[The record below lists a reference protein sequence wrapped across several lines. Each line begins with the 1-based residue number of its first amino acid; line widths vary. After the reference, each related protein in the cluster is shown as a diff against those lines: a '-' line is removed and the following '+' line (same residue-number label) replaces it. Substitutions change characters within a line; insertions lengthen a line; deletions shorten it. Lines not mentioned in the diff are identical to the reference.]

1 MDRRHLFTIL
11 TLSDPLILG
20 LIMNITILDNA
31 TLAKTSLT
39 GIEQLGKLTTYEL
52 TSPEQV
58 IEHCQGADVLITNKA
73 VLNRDTIS
81 KLTQL
86 KLICVSATGTNNV
99 DLEAAKEFG
108 IAVTNVAGYSTPSVV
123 QHTFSLIT
131 NLLGNT
137 HRYQADCQQGAWQK
151 SEMFCILDY
160 SFNDLQGKTFAIIG
174 GGTLGKGVAKVAEAF
189 GANVIVAERKGVK
202 CRDGRTPFEDVIK
215 TADIISVHCPLTD
228 ETRDLIALN
237 ELKMMKPSAI
247 IINTARGGIINESD
261 LATAL
266 EQNLIAGAG
275 VDVLTK
281 EPAELSNPLANYKGN
296 NLLLTPH
303 IAWAST
309 ESIVRLIN
317 EVSLNIAAFNKGESR
332 NRLV

>member
-1 MDRRHLFTIL
+1 
-11 TLSDPLILG
+11 
-20 LIMNITILDNA
+20 MNITILDNA
-31 TLAKTSLT
+31 TLANTSLD
-39 GIEQLGKLTTYEL
+39 GISALGDLTVHQL

-58 IEHCQGADVLITNKA
+58 LEHSQNAEVLITNK
-73 VLNRDTIS
+73 VVINRDTM
-81 KLTQL
+81 TQLKSL

-99 DLEAAKEFG
+99 DLDAAKDLG

-151 SEMFCILDY
+151 SDMFCRLDY
-160 SFNDLQGKTFAIIG
+160 SFNDIQGKTLAIIG
-174 GGTLGKGVAKVAEAF
+174 GGTLGNAVSKVAEAF
-189 GANVIVAERKGVK
+189 GAEVIIAERKGAA
-202 CRDGRTPFEDVIK
+202 CRDGRTPFEIAIK
-215 TADIISVHCPLTD
+215 TADIISVHCPLND
-228 ETRDLIALN
+228 ETRDLITLN
-237 ELKMMKPSAI
+237 ELKMMKPIAL
-247 IINTARGGIINESD
+247 IINTARGGIINEAD
-261 LATAL
+261 LVEAL
-266 EQNLIAGAG
+266 KANIIAGAG

-281 EPAELSNPLANYKGN
+281 EPAELTNPLANYTGD

-309 ESIVRLIN
+309 ESIVRLVK
-317 EVSLNIAAFNKGESR
+317 EVSLNIAAFSQHESR

>member
-1 MDRRHLFTIL
+1 MK
-11 TLSDPLILG
+11 
-20 LIMNITILDNA
+20 ITILDNA

-39 GIEQLGKLTTYEL
+39 CIEELGELTTYEL

-58 IEHCQGADVLITNKA
+58 VEHSQDADVLITNKV

-81 KLTQL
+81 QLKQL

-99 DLEAAKEFG
+99 DLKAAEEFG

-123 QHTFSLIT
+123 QHTFSLVT

-151 SEMFCILDY
+151 SEMFCRLDY

-174 GGTLGKGVAKVAEAF
+174 GGTLGKGVANVAQAF
-189 GANVIVAERKGVK
+189 GATVVIAERKGAP
-202 CRDGRTPFEDVIK
+202 CREGRTAFEEVLK
-215 TADIISVHCPLTD
+215 TADIISVHCPLSD
-228 ETRDLIALN
+228 ETRDLISLA

-247 IINTARGGIINESD
+247 IINTARGGIINEAD
-261 LATAL
+261 LTTAL

-281 EPAELSNPLANYKGN
+281 EPAEHTNPLANYTGS

-317 EVSLNIAAFNKGESR
+317 EVSLNITAFSNNEAR

>member
-1 MDRRHLFTIL
+1 MK
-11 TLSDPLILG
+11 
-20 LIMNITILDNA
+20 ITILDNA
-31 TLAKTSLT
+31 TLANTSLNC
-39 GIEQLGKLTTYEL
+39 IAELGELTVHQL

-58 IEHCQGADVLITNKA
+58 VAHSANAEVLITNK
-73 VLNRDTIS
+73 VVINRDTMRQLS
-81 KLTQL
+81 AL

-151 SEMFCILDY
+151 SEMFCRLDY
-160 SFNDLQGKTFAIIG
+160 SFNDLQGKTLAIIG
-174 GGTLGKGVAKVAEAF
+174 GGTLGKAVAKVADAF
-189 GANVIVAERKGVK
+189 GAHVVVAERKGAS
-202 CRDGRTPFEDVIK
+202 CRAGRIPFMEAIT

-228 ETRDLIALN
+228 ETRDLITLN
-237 ELKMMKPSAI
+237 ELKMMKPSSL
-247 IINTARGGIINESD
+247 IINTARGGIINEAD

-266 EQNLIAGAG
+266 QQQLIAGAG

-281 EPAELSNPLANYKGN
+281 EPAEINNPLANYQGD

-303 IAWAST
+303 IA
-309 ESIVRLIN
+309 
-317 EVSLNIAAFNKGESR
+317 
-332 NRLV
+332 

>member
-1 MDRRHLFTIL
+1 MK
-11 TLSDPLILG
+11 
-20 LIMNITILDNA
+20 ITVLDNA
-31 TLAKTSLT
+31 TLANTSLACL
-39 GIEQLGKLTTYEL
+39 EQLGSLKTYEL

-58 IEHCQGADVLITNKA
+58 VEHSQGADILITNKV
-73 VLNRDTIS
+73 VLNRETIS
-81 KLTQL
+81 QLKNL

-99 DLEAAKEFG
+99 DLEAAKDHG

-151 SEMFCILDY
+151 SEMFCRLDY
-160 SFNDLQGKTFAIIG
+160 IFNDLQGKTLTIIG
-174 GGTLGKGVAKVAEAF
+174 GGTLGHAVANVAEAF
-189 GANVIVAERKGVK
+189 GANVVMSERKGAP
-202 CRDGRTPFEDVIK
+202 CRDGRTPFDEAIK
-215 TADIISVHCPLTD
+215 TADIISVHCPLTE
-228 ETRDLIALN
+228 ETRNLITLN
-237 ELKMMKPSAI
+237 EFKVMKPSCI
-247 IINTARGGIINESD
+247 IINTARGGIINEAD
-261 LATAL
+261 LTSAL
-266 EQNLIAGAG
+266 EQNIIAGAG

-309 ESIVRLIN
+309 ESIVRLVK
-317 EVSLNIAAFNKGESR
+317 EVSLNIKAFKQGESR
-332 NRLV
+332 SRLV

>member
-1 MDRRHLFTIL
+1 MK
-11 TLSDPLILG
+11 
-20 LIMNITILDNA
+20 ITVLDNA
-31 TLAKTSLT
+31 TLANTSLACL
-39 GIEQLGKLTTYEL
+39 EQLGSLKTYEL

-58 IEHCQGADVLITNKA
+58 VEHSQGADILITNKV
-73 VLNRDTIS
+73 VLNRETIS
-81 KLTQL
+81 KLKNL

-99 DLEAAKEFG
+99 DLEAAKDHG

-151 SEMFCILDY
+151 SEMFCRLDY
-160 SFNDLQGKTFAIIG
+160 SFNDLQGKTLTIID
-174 GGTLGKGVAKVAEAF
+174 GGTLGHAVANVAEAF
-189 GANVIVAERKGVK
+189 GANVVMSERKGAP
-202 CRDGRTPFEDVIK
+202 CRDGRTPFDEAIK
-215 TADIISVHCPLTD
+215 TADIISVHCPLTE
-228 ETRDLIALN
+228 ETRNLITLN
-237 ELKMMKPSAI
+237 EFKVMKPSCI
-247 IINTARGGIINESD
+247 IINTARGGIINEAD
-261 LATAL
+261 LTSAL
-266 EQNLIAGAG
+266 EQNIIAGAG

-309 ESIVRLIN
+309 ESIVRLVK
-317 EVSLNIAAFNKGESR
+317 EVSLNIKAFKQGESR
-332 NRLV
+332 SRLV

>member
-1 MDRRHLFTIL
+1 MK
-11 TLSDPLILG
+11 
-20 LIMNITILDNA
+20 ITILDNA

-39 GIEQLGKLTTYEL
+39 CIEELGELTTYEL

-58 IEHCQGADVLITNKA
+58 VAHSQGADVLITNKV

-81 KLTQL
+81 QLKTL

-99 DLEAAKEFG
+99 DLNAAEEFG

-123 QHTFSLIT
+123 QHTFSLVT

-137 HRYQADCQQGAWQK
+137 HRYQRDCQQGAWQK
-151 SEMFCILDY
+151 SEMFCRLDY

-174 GGTLGKGVAKVAEAF
+174 GGTLGKGVATVAQAF
-189 GANVIVAERKGVK
+189 GANVVVAERKGAS
-202 CRDGRTPFEDVIK
+202 CREGRTPFEEVLK

-228 ETRDLIALN
+228 ETRDLISLD
-237 ELKMMKPSAI
+237 ELKMMKPSSI
-247 IINTARGGIINESD
+247 IINTARGGIINEAD

-281 EPAELSNPLANYKGN
+281 EPAEPSNPLANCTGE

-317 EVSLNIAAFNKGESR
+317 EVSLNIAAFTNGESR